1 MSGSGHSPRHGQA
14 VPMPIAEEGPDELR
28 RRMSKLS
35 NSDIE
40 QVANAALGEVTRR
53 NSNRYENYLSVSWS

>member
-1 MSGSGHSPRHGQA
+1 MGRKECSEVKNTGGRSY
-14 VPMPIAEEGPDELR
+14 ELR

-53 NSNRYENYLSVSWS
+53 NSNRYEKTSYYSEES

>member
-1 MSGSGHSPRHGQA
+1 MSGSGHSPRHSQA

-53 NSNRYENYLSVSWS
+53 NSNRHVQE

>member
-1 MSGSGHSPRHGQA
+1 MSGSGHSPRHSQA
-14 VPMPIAEEGPDELR
+14 PMPIAEEGPEDLR

-40 QVANAALGEVTRR
+40 QVANAAMGEVTRR
-53 NSNRYENYLSVSWS
+53 NSNRCAVDNCYCD